1 MADWA
6 LFVDYDGTITNLDT
20 SDVLVRASAGPERW
34 NDLEAALRDGSMSLR
49 EVLAEQF
56 AHVRLSLDD
65 ADALLAERTVLDPT
79 FAPFV
84 RACEARSCNVTVLS
98 SGLAPLIRRALA
110 RAELLRVAVY
120 ANEVDADPWGWRLR
134 FRDDSDNGHDKA
146 AAVRAANERGASTIF
161 IGDGHSD
168 FEAALVADRRFAK
181 KGRALETY
189 LRERG
194 VSFTPFERFSQI
206 QGSLFATP
214 GSSGESF
221 SVGRGELG

>member
-1 MADWA
+1 MAGWA

-20 SDVLVRASAGPERW
+20 SDVLVCASAGPERW
-34 NDLEAALRDGSMSLR
+34 NDLETALRDGSMSLR

-65 ADALLAERTVLDPT
+65 ADALLAERTVFDPT

-84 RACEARSCNVTVLS
+84 RACEARSCSVTVLS
-98 SGLAPLIRRALA
+98 SGIAPLIRRALA
-110 RAELLRVAVY
+110 RAGLPHVAVY
-120 ANEVDADPWGWRLR
+120 ANEVDADPQGWRLR

-146 AAVRAANERGASTIF
+146 AAVRAAQERGVSTVF
-161 IGDGHSD
+161 VGDGHSD
-168 FEAALVADRRFAK
+168 FEAALVADRRFVK
-181 KGRALETY
+181 KGRALEAH

-194 VSFTPFERFSQI
+194 VAFASFERFAQI

-214 GSSGESF
+214 GSAASF
-221 SVGRGELG
+221 PVGRGELG